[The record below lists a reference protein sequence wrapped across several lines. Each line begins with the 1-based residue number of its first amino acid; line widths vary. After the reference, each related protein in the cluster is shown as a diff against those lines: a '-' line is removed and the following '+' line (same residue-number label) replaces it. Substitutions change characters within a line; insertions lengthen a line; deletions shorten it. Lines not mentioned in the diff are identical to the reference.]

1 MPEQSNRDIE
11 DELAETATLA
21 AKLKGTGEAM
31 MEGLL
36 SREQA
41 IQLLVDDLG
50 SQDGVVEREGQLR
63 SQGRMSFG
71 REREGQEGTAL
82 WIPEE
87 AIDE

>member
-50 SQDGVVEREGQLR
+50 SQEEVVEREGELR

-82 WIPEE
+82 WVPEE
-87 AIDE
+87 EQRD